1 MTMTVRLYAD
11 RKDWPLK
18 RIRTAVGH
26 SRELDQAPRD
36 RFDVRLAFE
45 GDLDEE
51 QRARMIEIAGKCP
64 VHKALTEGARFTIM
78 ESPEAGAGRA
88 AGSPCRGDG
97 AGDGAQPLGSL
108 RVIFR
113 ST

>member
-1 MTMTVRLYAD
+1 MTPFDAITSGLVTFEVFT
-11 RKDWPLK
+11 KTFEPVT

-26 SRELDQAPRD
+26 RRELDQSPRD

-64 VHKALTEGARFTIM
+64 VHKALTEGARFSIM
-78 ESPEAGAGRA
+78 ESPEAAPA
-88 AGSPCRGDG
+88 EPPEAH
-97 AGDGAQPLGSL
+97 AEAME
-108 RVIFR
+108 RVTER
-113 ST
+113 NP